1 MDKLFR
7 NKKVIALFVLPGL
20 LTYIVFFL
28 YPILSTVYY
37 SGFKWNGYGD
47 MVFVGL
53 KNYVRLFT
61 ADKTFVTGLK
71 NILIMLGAVLF
82 VQLPISLLLALLL
95 SRVQKGAR
103 LIKTLFFVPIV
114 FSATAVGLVW
124 LRMFDSTYGVINQL
138 FAALGIDYVQNWLCE
153 PEHVMW
159 AICIPVV
166 WCKIGYYLVILYAG
180 IKSIPHDYYQAAL
193 LDGCTGVRATV
204 KITIPLLRNVISM
217 CAVLCAIGAIKEYPL
232 IYVMT
237 LGGPFKSS
245 TTPAIQMYLEAF
257 TNSNFGYSSAIAV
270 MLVVISLITYK
281 LLHVILPTADIQY

>member
-1 MDKLFR
+1 MDVLLK
-7 NKKVIALFVLPGL
+7 NKKIICLFVIPGL
-20 LTYIVFFL
+20 LVYVVFFL
-28 YPILSTVYY
+28 YPIISTLYY
-37 SGFKWNGYGD
+37 SVFDWNGYSD
-47 MVFVGL
+47 MIFVGL
-53 KNYVRLFT
+53 KNYAKLFT
-61 ADKTFVTGLK
+61 ADKTFLTGLR
-71 NILIMLGAVLF
+71 NVLIMLGAVLLI
-82 VQLPISLLLALLL
+82 QLPISLFLALLL
-95 SRVQKGAR
+95 SQITKGAR

-124 LRMFDSTYGVINQL
+124 LRMFDANYGVINQL
-138 FAALGIDYVQNWLCE
+138 FAALGIDYAQNWLSE
-153 PEHVMW
+153 PKNVMW

-166 WCKIGYYLVILYAG
+166 WCKIGYYLIILYAG
-180 IKSIPHDYYQAAL
+180 IKSIPNDYYQAAL
-193 LDGCTGVRATV
+193 LDGCSGIRATI

-270 MLVVISLITYK
+270 MLVVISLVTYK
-281 LLHVILPTADIQY
+281 LLNVLIPTTDITY

>member
-153 PEHVMW
+153 PKHVMW

-281 LLHVILPTADIQY
+281 LLHIILPTADIQY

>member
-153 PEHVMW
+153 PKHVMW

>member
-153 PEHVMW
+153 PKRVMW

-281 LLHVILPTADIQY
+281 LLHIILPTADIQY

>member
-138 FAALGIDYVQNWLCE
+138 FAALGINYVQNWLCE
-153 PEHVMW
+153 PKHVMW